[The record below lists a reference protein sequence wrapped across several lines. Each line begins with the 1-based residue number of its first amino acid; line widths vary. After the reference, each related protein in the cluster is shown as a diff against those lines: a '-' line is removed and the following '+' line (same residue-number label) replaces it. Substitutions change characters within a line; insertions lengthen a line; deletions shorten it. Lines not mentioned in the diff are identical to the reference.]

1 MSTMA
6 PGVDLLD
13 FELPGSTVVGPFEPI
28 LVGVVGS
35 GNLEVLLEPQAGQTC
50 RFQVETSAR
59 GFATIWEA
67 VVGDFQ
73 RRNSLAGVPSTN
85 SYSEKVSA
93 YSNAI
98 AGPSS
103 TYTRESSCTTSTIRG
118 LFRRRP
124 LLDSSSSFSSSST
137 SSQGLG

>member
-1 MSTMA
+1 
-6 PGVDLLD
+6 LLD

-73 RRNSLAGVPSTN
+73 RRNSLAGVQ
-85 SYSEKVSA
+85 VSIHDMGA
-93 YSNAI
+93 TPAVVALRLAQAI
-98 AGPSS
+98 AELPGA
-103 TYTRESSCTTSTIRG
+103 
-118 LFRRRP
+118 RP
-124 LLDSSSSFSSSST
+124 
-137 SSQGLG
+137 